1 MSTSTDLAGLRAE
14 RRDVIDFCAT
24 LTDAEW
30 MAPSRASGWTVK
42 DVVAH
47 MTGDLRTLVTPDLL
61 SYLTTSR
68 IEQLNERGVARS
80 RGRSPDQVLRDFAR
94 WTRPGIAV
102 LSAVTVPGIR
112 AIPMRVGELGWY
124 PMRLLPGMFVFDWHA
139 HLRHDIATAID
150 REPPAIDTE
159 RMSTIT
165 TWLMAVLE
173 KSHGSR
179 LRWLDVPVGL
189 VLTGAGGGA
198 WRVEPTGRGLR
209 VRRGPVGGTAAR
221 ITGSAADI
229 PLWSTTRVPWR
240 TCDIDI
246 HGDSEIA
253 TRFLDNLDLV

>member
-14 RRDVIDFCAT
+14 RRDVVDFCAT

-61 SYLTTSR
+61 SYVTTSR
-68 IEQLNERGVARS
+68 IEQLNERGVTRS

-102 LSAVTVPGIR
+102 LFVVTAPGIR

-124 PMRLLPGMFVFDWHA
+124 PMRL
-139 HLRHDIATAID
+139 
-150 REPPAIDTE
+150 
-159 RMSTIT
+159 
-165 TWLMAVLE
+165 
-173 KSHGSR
+173 
-179 LRWLDVPVGL
+179 RWLDVPVGL
-189 VLTGAGGGA
+189 VLTGAGGGT

-221 ITGSAADI
+221 ITGSAADV

-240 TCDIDI
+240 TCDIEID
-246 HGDSEIA
+246 GDAEIA